1 MTARRDT
8 PAIVL
13 FSEILIIDQ
22 LVRARLSRVLP
33 KGMELNHFM
42 VLNQLAHVRTERT
55 PAQLARLLHVT
66 KGAMTNTLGKLE
78 AAGHVHIRPDWED
91 ARRKMVVI
99 SPAGRLARD
108 QALGAMTPLLEEVVG
123 DVGAD
128 RAQAALPILRAL
140 RLRLEEDGRD
150 A

>member
-1 MTARRDT
+1 MTARRET

-22 LVRARLSRVLP
+22 LVRARLGRVLP
-33 KGMELNHFM
+33 RGMELNHFM
-42 VLNQLAHVRTERT
+42 VLNHLAHVRAERT

-78 AAGHVHIRPDWED
+78 TAGHIHVRPDWED

-108 QALGAMTPLLEEVVG
+108 QALGAITPLLEEVLG
-123 DVGAD
+123 DVGTD
-128 RAQAALPILRAL
+128 KAQGALPMLRAL
-140 RLRLEEDGRD
+140 RVRLEDEG
-150 A
+150 